1 MIESLLANFISL
13 PLATKAIIVAAVA
26 IIVQA
31 GVLYYDKVAHP
42 KRAGKTPLS
51 TRAYL
56 GQAAGYSLLIIIA
69 IGGFAIYKTL
79 WP

>member
-1 MIESLLANFISL
+1 M
-13 PLATKAIIVAAVA
+13 
-26 IIVQA
+26 
-31 GVLYYDKVAHP
+31 LYYDKVAHP

-56 GQAAGYSLLIIIA
+56 SQAVGYSLLIIIA
-69 IGGFAIYKTL
+69 VGGFAVYKTL

>member
-1 MIESLLANFISL
+1 MLESLLAHFISL
-13 PLATKAIIVAAVA
+13 PLITKAIIVAGVA

-31 GVLYYDKVAHP
+31 SVLYYDKVAAP

-51 TRAYL
+51 SRAYL
-56 GQAAGYSLLIIIA
+56 GQAVGYSLLIIIA
-69 IGGFAIYKTL
+69 VGGFALYKTL